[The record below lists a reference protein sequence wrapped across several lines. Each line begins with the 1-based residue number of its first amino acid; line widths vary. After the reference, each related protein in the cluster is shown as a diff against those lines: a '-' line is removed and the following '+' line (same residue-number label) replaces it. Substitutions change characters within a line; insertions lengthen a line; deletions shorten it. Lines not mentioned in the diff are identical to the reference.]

1 MNLDI
6 SIMLVGNRS
15 SVFAASFMLLN
26 WMVWLWIEILIGET
40 LDLTLSAVDIYRSF
54 LLHMSVCGEVGLSG
68 DFWPG
73 VSSIE
78 YSLEVSYLLVD
89 ISGVGGDDVVLFV
102 SSLLTVGVVSSF
114 DVSCC
119 SISSF
124 VV

>member
-6 SIMLVGNRS
+6 SIMLVGS

-40 LDLTLSAVDIYRSF
+40 LELTLSAVDIYRSF
-54 LLHMSVCGEVGLSG
+54 LLHMGVCGEVDLSG

-78 YSLEVSYLLVD
+78 NSLVVSYLLVD
-89 ISGVGGDDVVLFV
+89 IS
-102 SSLLTVGVVSSF
+102 
-114 DVSCC
+114 
-119 SISSF
+119 SF